1 MNIEQIIG
9 IILTLIFGAVF
20 GSFATLFAYRLP
32 RNESCFG
39 RYFGPKSRCSNC
51 GTTIITRDLI
61 PVLNWLI
68 TKGKCRAC
76 KHPVSRVHLFV
87 ELTTVLLFLI
97 CYYRFGF
104 CEKFII
110 YALASVA
117 LVVAMASDF
126 THKIFPDQVLLFILF
141 FVGSDKILQDQ
152 TILNMANSG
161 LIGVFFVIALHKL
174 IYNKNKHLF
183 TNEQHF
189 FSYSKFV
196 LIASVLLNIEN
207 FLFYCLILTI
217 TLFAVFKALK
227 PKKPFSFGYVFIIP
241 FICLTITSPL

>member
-1 MNIEQIIG
+1 MNIEQIIS

-104 CEKFII
+104 CEKFFI
-110 YALASVA
+110 YALASVS

-183 TNEQHF
+183 ANEQHF

-241 FICLTITSPL
+241 FICLTIISPL